1 MRMILLVMFLGCLL
15 GPGRVAWTS
24 EQPRV
29 LEVAVPG
36 YPRMPSGA
44 RDEGEISVEVEIARD
59 GHVLSAKAT
68 AGPLHLRVFAENAAR
83 RWRFES
89 SDTESASALLVF
101 AFVLQRHLGD
111 PPIVTATFKAPN
123 RVEVVT
129 ERREIVILADPP
141 MVKLEA
147 EEKKR

>member
-1 MRMILLVMFLGCLL
+1 
-15 GPGRVAWTS
+15 
-24 EQPRV
+24 
-29 LEVAVPG
+29 
-36 YPRMPSGA
+36 MPSGA